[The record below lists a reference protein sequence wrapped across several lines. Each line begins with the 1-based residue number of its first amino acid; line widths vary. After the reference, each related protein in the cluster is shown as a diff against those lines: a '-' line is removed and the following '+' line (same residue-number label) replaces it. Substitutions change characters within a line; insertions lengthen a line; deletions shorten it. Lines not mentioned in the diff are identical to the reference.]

1 MEIRAVLEY
10 NQDGSLLWAENVPGA
25 SSRGATPEEAE
36 GKLPAEV
43 RRFLRWRDGSAPE
56 QDFSVRVARKKE
68 SSLDI
73 RDADSDL
80 LLDSEQNPM
89 TWEEYAGL
97 KALVLRSAGDFQ
109 RLYDAVPDKHRTGLP
124 GRKTFYGE
132 IPRTAEEM
140 YRHTNGV
147 SNYYIGEL
155 GTAFENLPDIL
166 ENRALA
172 LQMAES
178 LPDFLQNRAT
188 AGSFGELWSL
198 KKALRRFLWH
208 DRIHAQAL
216 WRMAGRIW
224 PDIPDPFCFGGTD

>member
-36 GKLPAEV
+36 EKLPAEV
-43 RRFLRWRDGSAPE
+43 RRFLRWRDGSAPVA
-56 QDFSVRVARKKE
+56 FSVRVARKKE
-68 SSLDI
+68 SRLDI

-80 LLDSEQNPM
+80 LLDSEKNPM

-97 KALVLRSAGDFQ
+97 KALVLRSARDFQ

-124 GRKTFYGE
+124 ERKTFYGE

-140 YRHTNGV
+140 YRHTNQV

-155 GTAFENLPDIL
+155 GAAFENLPDIL

-178 LPDFLQNRAT
+178 LPDFLQNRVT

-208 DRIHAQAL
+208 DRIHAKAL

>member
-43 RRFLRWRDGSAPE
+43 RRFLRWRDGFAPE
-56 QDFSVRVARKKE
+56 DFSVRVARKKE
-68 SSLDI
+68 SRLDI

-80 LLDSEQNPM
+80 LLDSEKNPM

-109 RLYDAVPDKHRTGLP
+109 RLYDTVPDKHRTGLP
-124 GRKTFYGE
+124 ERKTFYGE

-155 GTAFENLPDIL
+155 GAAFENLPDIL

-178 LPDFLQNRAT
+178 LPDFLQNRVT

-208 DRIHAQAL
+208 DRIHAKAL

>member
-43 RRFLRWRDGSAPE
+43 RRFLRWRDGFAPE
-56 QDFSVRVARKKE
+56 DFSVRVARKKE
-68 SSLDI
+68 SRLDI

-80 LLDSEQNPM
+80 LLDSEKNPM

-109 RLYDAVPDKHRTGLP
+109 RLYDAVPDKGRTGLP
-124 GRKTFYGE
+124 ERKTFYGE

-140 YRHTNGV
+140 YRHTNQV

-155 GTAFENLPDIL
+155 GAAFENLPDIL
-166 ENRALA
+166 ENRGLA

-178 LPDFLQNRAT
+178 LPDFLQNRVT

-208 DRIHAQAL
+208 DRIHAKAL

>member
-1 MEIRAVLEY
+1 
-10 NQDGSLLWAENVPGA
+10 
-25 SSRGATPEEAE
+25 
-36 GKLPAEV
+36 
-43 RRFLRWRDGSAPE
+43 
-56 QDFSVRVARKKE
+56 
-68 SSLDI
+68 
-73 RDADSDL
+73 
-80 LLDSEQNPM
+80 M

-124 GRKTFYGE
+124 ERKTFYGE

-178 LPDFLQNRAT
+178 LPDFLQNRVT

-208 DRIHAQAL
+208 DRIHAKAL
-216 WRMAGRIW
+216 WRMARRIW

>member
-36 GKLPAEV
+36 EKLPAEV
-43 RRFLRWRDGSAPE
+43 RRFLRWRDGFAPE
-56 QDFSVRVARKKE
+56 DFSVRVARKKE

-80 LLDSEQNPM
+80 LLDSEKNPM

-97 KALVLRSAGDFQ
+97 KALVLRSARDFQ

-124 GRKTFYGE
+124 ERKTFYGE

-140 YRHTNGV
+140 YRHTNQV

-155 GTAFENLPDIL
+155 GAAFENLPDIL
-166 ENRALA
+166 ENRVLA

-178 LPDFLQNRAT
+178 LPDFLQNRVT

-208 DRIHAQAL
+208 DRIHAKAL
-216 WRMAGRIW
+216 WRMARRIW

>member
-36 GKLPAEV
+36 EKLPAEV
-43 RRFLRWRDGSAPE
+43 RRFLRWRDGSAPVA
-56 QDFSVRVARKKE
+56 FSVRVARKKE
-68 SSLDI
+68 SRLDI

-97 KALVLRSAGDFQ
+97 KALVLRSARDFQ

-124 GRKTFYGE
+124 ERKTFYGE

-140 YRHTNGV
+140 YRHTNQV

-155 GTAFENLPDIL
+155 GAAFENLPDIL

-178 LPDFLQNRAT
+178 LPDFLQNRVT

-208 DRIHAQAL
+208 DRIHAKAL

>member
-73 RDADSDL
+73 RDADSDI

-147 SNYYIGEL
+147 SNY
-155 GTAFENLPDIL
+155 
-166 ENRALA
+166 
-172 LQMAES
+172 
-178 LPDFLQNRAT
+178 
-188 AGSFGELWSL
+188 
-198 KKALRRFLWH
+198 
-208 DRIHAQAL
+208 
-216 WRMAGRIW
+216 
-224 PDIPDPFCFGGTD
+224 